1 MFQSFDVSS
10 TPEQGPPRLAA
21 LRAQMAEERLDG
33 WLVPRADA
41 WQGETVA
48 PCDERLAWLT
58 GFTGSA
64 GFAAVLGDEAGVFV
78 DGRYRVQVRAQ
89 VADVFTPVNWP
100 EVKLTD
106 WLAERL
112 GDGARIG
119 FDPWLHT
126 VAEVAELR
134 KALDRKGI
142 ALVPM
147 ETLID
152 RIWEDRPARPSA
164 PMRAYPDE
172 MAGRTS
178 AEKRAE
184 IAATLKSD
192 GQRVAILTT
201 PHSIAWLLNIRGA
214 DIARDPIAHGFA
226 LVFEDGAVQLF
237 CDPAKAAPVT
247 EHLGPEVTV
256 LPEEGLLAALQQLDG
271 PVRLDPKSCPEV
283 LRARLE
289 ELGTEV
295 SEGADPCLLPKAKKT
310 DAEVQGARDAGARD
324 ALAMIRFLHWLDE
337 TAPGGL
343 TEIDVA
349 TKLEGFRRE
358 NNALLDISFETIS
371 GAGPNAALPHYR
383 VSTASNRELRA
394 GEVILVDSGG
404 QYLDGTTD
412 ITRTMAVGE
421 MPEEVR
427 RAYTLVLQGVV
438 AVSRARFPK
447 GVGGA
452 HLDALARVPLWSA
465 GMDYDHGTGHGIGA
479 YLAVHEGPQSLSRRS
494 TLAFEPGMI
503 VSNEP
508 GYYRE
513 GSFGIR
519 IENLI
524 AVREAPAIEGQ
535 DDRPWRD
542 FETLTFVPFDRRLI
556 VTAMLT
562 EGERDWINA
571 YHADTLARSGPKLDG
586 AVLDWLTAACAPI

>member
-64 GFAAVLGDEAGVFV
+64 GFAAVLTDEAGVFV

-89 VADVFTPVNWP
+89 VAHVFTPVNWP

-112 GDGARIG
+112 GDGARVG

-214 DIARDPIAHGFA
+214 DIARDPIAHAFA

-237 CDPAKAAPVT
+237 CDPAKAAPVA

-283 LRARLE
+283 LRARLA

-310 DAEVQGARDAGARD
+310 AAEVQGARDAGARD

-427 RAYTLVLQGVV
+427 RAYTLVLQGMV
-438 AVSRARFPK
+438 AVSRVRFPK